1 MCSTGPE
8 PRSPHVRARM
18 RRQPRAGTQPEMAL
32 RRALHH
38 LGYRYRVGYRV
49 PGAPRRS
56 IDMAFPGRR
65 VAVMVDGCFWHACPT
80 HGVSPKN
87 NSVWWAEKLAKN
99 VERDRSTDEIL
110 MSQGWTVVR
119 VWEHTETEIAVES
132 VELALAVAACGTTA

>member
-1 MCSTGPE
+1 M
-8 PRSPHVRARM
+8 
-18 RRQPRAGTQPEMAL
+18 
-32 RRALHH
+32 
-38 LGYRYRVGYRV
+38 